1 MHVDQHNVQFIDGN
15 KVIFSNDGGVY
26 YSSNAGLQIPNRNE
40 GYNVSQFYS
49 VALHPNA
56 GSKYVLGG
64 TQDNG
69 SWKVD
74 GTTLSNGTFLT
85 GGDGGFAHIDQ
96 QDPNYQF
103 LGSNYNTIYRST
115 NGGNSWSLYSD
126 YTVNGADTGTL
137 INPTGI
143 DDGTKTIYANVDGS
157 TILRLTNYEQLAT
170 TTTMSINLGSQSTF
184 FVASPYTD
192 DVIYL
197 SLIHI

>member
-1 MHVDQHNVQFIDGN
+1 MPLGAARFGLISGVSGSLELIQTQTFSSQSTINFTSSSIVDFDVHFFTFNHTLGGNTPALRVSSDGGSSWTQLSGGGSGTSNMHVDQHNVQFIDGN

-74 GTTLSNGTFLT
+74 GTTLSNGT
-85 GGDGGFAHIDQ
+85 
-96 QDPNYQF
+96 YQ
-103 LGSNYNTIYRST
+103 
-115 NGGNSWSLYSD
+115 
-126 YTVNGADTGTL
+126 V
-137 INPTGI
+137 
-143 DDGTKTIYANVDGS
+143 
-157 TILRLTNYEQLAT
+157 Q
-170 TTTMSINLGSQSTF
+170 
-184 FVASPYTD
+184 
-192 DVIYL
+192 
-197 SLIHI
+197 H